1 LAFALEREVFEKG
14 RAVFVLDGDNVRHG
28 LNGNLGFSAE
38 DRTENIRRVAEV
50 ARLMNDAGLIV
61 ITAFISPLKT
71 DRAMARQI
79 IGHENFLE
87 VFVKASLDVCEIRD
101 PKGMYVKAR
110 KGLISDFTGISAPYE
125 SPESPDY
132 LIDTEQQDIA
142 SSVEFLMNAI
152 EVRCCREPE
161 SATATLCS

>member
-1 LAFALEREVFEKG
+1 
-14 RAVFVLDGDNVRHG
+14 
-28 LNGNLGFSAE
+28 
-38 DRTENIRRVAEV
+38 
-50 ARLMNDAGLIV
+50 
-61 ITAFISPLKT
+61 
-71 DRAMARQI
+71 
-79 IGHENFLE
+79 
-87 VFVKASLDVCEIRD
+87 
-101 PKGMYVKAR
+101 MYVKAR